1 MSNNEVQEMT
11 GKDVLLL
18 SWHVLQ
24 RSANLINQSTVSLT
38 TRTIWGL
45 ARDAQ
50 TLMSKRERRGEKKIG
65 RIDQERFSS
74 IIATSGVGIGN
85 SSL

>member
-11 GKDVLLL
+11 GEDVLLL

-50 TLMSKRERRGEKKIG
+50 TLMSKRERKGKKNIG
-65 RIDQERFSS
+65 RIDQEIFSS
-74 IIATSGVGIGN
+74 IVATSGVGIGN